1 MLTEDKKNLLATIN
15 GFGNERYADKVKMTI
30 RNELKMHPE
39 EEIAIL
45 RKAVALLFE
54 VVDSLHHEEIDN
66 EEFKEYNNR
75 IEEIKKKYEVLK
87 S

>member
-1 MLTEDKKNLLATIN
+1 MLTEEKKDYLAGLN
-15 GFGNERYADKVKMTI
+15 DFGNERYGDRVKEDIHKEMTADD
-30 RNELKMHPE
+30 EL
-39 EEIAIL
+39 AIL

-54 VVDSLHHEEIDN
+54 VVDTLHHEEISN
-66 EEFKEYNNR
+66 VEFKKYHNR